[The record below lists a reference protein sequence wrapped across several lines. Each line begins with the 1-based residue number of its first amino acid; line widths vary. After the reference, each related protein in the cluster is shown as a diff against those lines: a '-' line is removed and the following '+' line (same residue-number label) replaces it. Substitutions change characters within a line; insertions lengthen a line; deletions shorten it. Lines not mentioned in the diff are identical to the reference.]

1 MQTSWNPRILPVDD
15 GAVKFEEDANLREFR
30 AEARDWLNDN
40 VPREPRPH
48 GADAKEFDC
57 AWQRRQFDGG
67 WAGIDWDV
75 EYGGRGLSLFQQ
87 VIWYEELIRA
97 GAPPFTIFLVA
108 LGHAG
113 PTLSMRGS
121 DEQKKFYLPRILK
134 GETPWCQGFSE
145 PSAGSD
151 LANLRTRAVLDGD
164 EFVITGQKIWT
175 SFADMADYCEL
186 LVRTDPDL
194 PRHKGLTWLI
204 MDMHAPGVEVRPI
217 TQINGDKEFCEVFFD
232 EARIPVSNVVDKIN
246 NGWSVAMS
254 TLAAERG
261 PAFLDHRL
269 DMIRFMDELTEHA
282 RSRGLLKDDA
292 LYDRVATLRAE
303 AAALRSM
310 AYMQVSMARPGETP
324 PAETVAIRTY
334 HVELQVRIARLA
346 VDLLGLE
353 AISWTGWGHRWLGE
367 FASTIGGGT
376 KDIQKNIIGERVLG
390 LAR

>member
-1 MQTSWNPRILPVDD
+1 M
-15 GAVKFEEDANLREFR
+15 KFDQSPALQEFR

-40 VPREPRPH
+40 VPREVRPRGPEMK
-48 GADAKEFDC
+48 AFDC
-57 AWQRRQFDGG
+57 EWQRRQFDGG

-75 EYGGRGLSLFQQ
+75 EYGGRGLSLLQQ

-97 GAPPFTIFLVA
+97 GAPSHTIFLVA

-113 PTLSMRGS
+113 PTLIMRGS
-121 DEQKKFYLPRILK
+121 EEQKQFYLPRILK

-151 LANLRTRAVLDGD
+151 LASLRTRGVIDGN
-164 EFVITGQKIWT
+164 ELVITGQKIWT

-186 LVRTDPDL
+186 LVRTNPDVT
-194 PRHKGLTWLI
+194 RHTGLTWVI
-204 MDMHAPGVEVRPI
+204 MDMHAPGVEIRPI
-217 TQINGDKEFCEVFFD
+217 RQINGEAEFCEVFFD
-232 EARIPVSNVVDKIN
+232 EARIPLANVVDQVN

-282 RSRGLLKDDA
+282 RSKGLLKDDA

-310 AYMQVSMARPGETP
+310 AYMQISTARPGEAP
-324 PAETVAIRTY
+324 PAETIAIRTY
-334 HVELQVRIARLA
+334 HVELQLRMGRLA
-346 VDLLGLE
+346 IDLLGLE
-353 AISWTGWGHRWLGE
+353 AISWTPWGKRWLGE
-367 FASTIGGGT
+367 FAGPIAGGT

>member
-1 MQTSWNPRILPVDD
+1 MKI
-15 GAVKFEEDANLREFR
+15 EDNTALAEFR

-40 VPREPRPH
+40 VPKEPRPS
-48 GADAKEFDC
+48 GVEAKAFDC
-57 AWQRRQFDGG
+57 EWQRRQFDGG

-75 EYGGRGLSLFQQ
+75 EYGGRGLSLLQQ

-97 GAPPFTIFLVA
+97 KAPPFTIFLVA

-113 PTLSMRGS
+113 PTLIMRGS
-121 DEQKKFYLPRILK
+121 EEQKKFYLPKILK

-151 LANLRTRAVLDGD
+151 LASLRTRAVLEGD
-164 EFVITGQKIWT
+164 ELVISGQKIWT

-194 PRHKGLTWLI
+194 PKHQGLTWLV

-217 TQINGDKEFCEVFFD
+217 EQLNGDAEFCEVFFD
-232 EARIPVSNVVDKIN
+232 EARAPVSSVVDGIN

-269 DMIRFMDELTEHA
+269 DMIRFMDELIDHA
-282 RSRGLLKDDA
+282 RAKGLLKDDA
-292 LYDRVATLRAE
+292 LYDRMATMRAE

-310 AYMQVSMARPGETP
+310 AYMQISLARPGEA
-324 PAETVAIRTY
+324 PAPESVAIRTY
-334 HVELQVRIARLA
+334 HVELVQRMTRLA
-346 VDLLGLE
+346 VDLLGIE
-353 AISWTGWGHRWLGE
+353 AISWTSWGHRWLGE
-367 FASTIGGGT
+367 FACTIGGGSV
-376 KDIQKNIIGERVLG
+376 DIQKNIIGERVLG
-390 LAR
+390 LSR